1 MSATTDAVTSM
12 LQGKDPDSLDGVT
25 KAAVLLISLGRK
37 TAAKVLQHF
46 GEDELEAVTYK
57 IASLDHVPSE
67 IRDSVLEEF
76 TSIATA
82 QKYVSQG
89 GTAYAREVLEDA
101 VGHQRATELMTR
113 MTASLQ
119 TRPFEIVRKMDPEQ
133 VINFLQGEHPQTIA
147 LILSYLQPDQAA
159 TVLSSLSEEEQSDVC
174 RRLAIMDRTSPGIVE
189 RVESL
194 LEQKFSSLMSQD
206 HTKTGGIGSLVEI
219 LNRVD
224 RGTEKSIL
232 GHMDEEDDDLAEE
245 VRHRLFTFDD
255 IAGIDDRSLQR
266 VLREVDLHNDLPLA
280 LKAAGDSVKEKIF
293 DNISQRAA
301 ETLQEDMEYLGPVRL
316 SDVEEAQQTIVNKV
330 RELDESGEIVIS
342 RGREENMIV

>member
-1 MSATTDAVTSM
+1 MSTTEETVREM
-12 LQGKDPDSLDGVT
+12 LQDKESGSLDGVS
-25 KAAVLLISLGRK
+25 KAAVLLISLGRR

-46 GEDELEAVTYK
+46 NEDELEAVTYK
-57 IASLDHVPSE
+57 IAEMDHVPSE

-89 GTAYAREVLEDA
+89 GTSYAREVLEDA
-101 VGHQRATELMTR
+101 VGQQRATELMSR
-113 MTASLQ
+113 LTASLQ

-133 VINFLQGEHPQTIA
+133 IMNFLQDEHPQTIA
-147 LILSYLQPDQAA
+147 LILSYLQPDKAA
-159 TVLSSLSEEEQSDVC
+159 SVLSSLPDDQQSDVS

-194 LEQKFSSLMSQD
+194 LEQKFSSMMSQD

-232 GHMDEEDDDLAEE
+232 LHMDESDDELAEE
-245 VRHRLFTFDD
+245 IRQRLFTFDD
-255 IAGIDDRSLQR
+255 IEGVDDRSLQR
-266 VLREVDLHNDLPLA
+266 VLREIDLHNDLPMA
-280 LKAAGDSVKEKIF
+280 LKAADDSVKEKIF
-293 DNISQRAA
+293 ENISQRAA
-301 ETLQEDMEYLGPVRL
+301 ETLREDMEFLGPVRL
-316 SDVEEAQQTIVNKV
+316 NDVEEAQQKIVNTI
-330 RELDESGEIVIS
+330 RELDEAGEIVIR
-342 RGREENMIV
+342 RGAEEDMIV